1 MEIFILVDTFCNLY
15 GNGKS
20 NKDWMRDRG
29 RERKHDWM
37 LLPLNRK
44 RRRKK
49 KRRKQSLPFLHYITS
64 TCKNIH
70 SDSIPGE
77 GGGEK
82 VSDQSFP
89 TLPHRGESEERS
101 NNITLYE
108 NVILW
113 HNIKKYKVPLSSFQP
128 ILHICT
134 YIGTT
139 CHCRLL
145 YKHHITSIQFTI
157 QFISFSLSFFSFSH
171 FVS

>member
-1 MEIFILVDTFCNLY
+1 
-15 GNGKS
+15 
-20 NKDWMRDRG
+20 
-29 RERKHDWM
+29 M

-108 NVILW
+108 NVIL
-113 HNIKKYKVPLSSFQP
+113 
-128 ILHICT
+128 
-134 YIGTT
+134 
-139 CHCRLL
+139 
-145 YKHHITSIQFTI
+145 
-157 QFISFSLSFFSFSH
+157 
-171 FVS
+171 